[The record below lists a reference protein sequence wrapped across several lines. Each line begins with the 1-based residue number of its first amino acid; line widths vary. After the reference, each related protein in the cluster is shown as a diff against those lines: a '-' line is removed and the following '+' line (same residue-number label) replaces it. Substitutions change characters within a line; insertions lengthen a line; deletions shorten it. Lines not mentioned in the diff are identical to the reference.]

1 MKLIQLM
8 MFRPVV
14 YSENQFKLSN
24 SARGGNAGAINIKW
38 LAYVTVIVQ

>member
-1 MKLIQLM
+1 MTLIQLM

-24 SARGGNAGAINIKW
+24 SARVGNSEAINIKW
-38 LAYVTVIVQ
+38 LAYMTVIVQ